1 MLFKIRSFFCG
12 VHHSIFAP
20 ATHELLQ
27 HVQSGGWLI
36 HWDHMPCIVDP
47 QKHKVGNLFELP
59 VFGSCSVSPV
69 YVLFV
74 VEFELFAPF

>member
-1 MLFKIRSFFCG
+1 
-12 VHHSIFAP
+12 
-20 ATHELLQ
+20 
-27 HVQSGGWLI
+27 
-36 HWDHMPCIVDP
+36 MPCIVDP

-59 VFGSCSVSPV
+59 VLSSCSVSPV